1 MSAPLLE
8 IEDLCLAVPGQAGER
23 PLLRGVDLVVGAGE
37 VVSIVGESGSGK
49 SLTAR
54 AVMGMLPDGAK
65 TAGSIRLAGTSVL
78 AASGNELRALRSQR
92 VAMVFQDPRAHINPV
107 RRIGDYLTEAVTAVG
122 GVSGSA
128 ARARAIELLTATQI
142 EDPAGIMSRF
152 PHELSGGM
160 LQRVMI
166 AGALMGEPEMLLADE
181 PTTALDV
188 TTQAE
193 VMAILARLRRDFELA
208 ILFIT
213 HDLELAAAFADRTAV
228 MYAGRIVE
236 EAPSAVLHEHPEHP
250 YTVGLLRSRPSLGHG
265 TGRLEAIRGRPIEAA
280 EVSGGCAFAPRCGF
294 AEPRCLTEDPRLLP
308 HGAGTVACLRAGE
321 LGQVEERSHA

>member
-1 MSAPLLE
+1 MSTPLLE
-8 IEDLCLAVPGQAGER
+8 IDDLCLKVPGEAGDR
-23 PLLRGVDLVVGAGE
+23 PLLRGVELVVGAGE

-54 AVMGMLPDGAK
+54 AVMGMLPDGAS
-65 TAGSIRLAGTSVL
+65 TSGSIRYAGTSVL
-78 AASGNELRALRSQR
+78 AASAAELRALRSRR
-92 VAMVFQDPRAHINPV
+92 VAMIFQDPRAHINPV
-107 RRIGDYLTEAVTAVG
+107 RRIGSFLTEAVTAVG
-122 GVSGSA
+122 DLSGSA
-128 ARARAIELLTATQI
+128 ARSRALELLEATQI
-142 EDPAGIMSRF
+142 PDPAGTMGRY

-166 AGALMGEPEMLLADE
+166 AGALMGEPELLLADE

-213 HDLELAAAFADRTAV
+213 HDLELAAATADRTAV

-236 EAPSAVLHEHPEHP
+236 EVPSAVLHERPEHP
-250 YTVGLLRSRPSLGHG
+250 YTIGLLRSRPSLGG
-265 TGRLEAIRGRPIEAA
+265 GAGRLEAIKGRPTEAA
-280 EVSGGCAFAPRCGF
+280 EVSGGCAFAPRCDF
-294 AEPRCLTEDPRLLP
+294 AQPRCLTEDPRLLP
-308 HGAGTVACLRAGE
+308 HGAGSVACLRAGE
-321 LGQVEERSHA
+321 LGRVEEGSHA

>member
-1 MSAPLLE
+1 MRSPLLE
-8 IEDLCLAVPGQAGER
+8 IDNLCLSVPGDGGER
-23 PLLRGVDLVVGAGE
+23 PLLRGVELSVGAGE

-54 AVMGMLPDGAK
+54 AVMGMLPNGA
-65 TAGSIRLAGTSVL
+65 TTTGSIRFAGESVL
-78 AASGNELRALRSQR
+78 DASAADLRDLRSRR
-92 VAMVFQDPRAHINPV
+92 VAMIFQDPRAHINPV
-107 RRIGDYLTEAVTAVG
+107 RRIGDFLMEGVTAVG
-122 GVSGSA
+122 GMSGSA
-128 ARARAIELLTATQI
+128 ARARALELLAATQI
-142 EDPAGIMSRF
+142 EDPGGTVARY

-166 AGALMGEPEMLLADE
+166 AGALMGEPELLLADE

-193 VMAILARLRRDFELA
+193 VMAILARLRREFELA

-213 HDLELAAAFADRTAV
+213 HDLELAAATADRTTV
-228 MYAGRIVE
+228 MYAGRVVE

-250 YTVGLLRSRPSLGHG
+250 YTVGLLRSRPSLGHRA
-265 TGRLEAIRGRPIEAA
+265 GRLEAIKGRPIEAA

-321 LGQVEERSHA
+321 LGQAEERAHA